1 MNTRPV
7 CHAGHAL
14 LAYVASCTMLSFGA
28 LLLMLLLLA
37 HAIGLLPEGS
47 AGDGATHQP
56 ETALALHRMGG

>member
-14 LAYVASCTMLSFGA
+14 LAYVASCAMLSFGA
-28 LLLMLLLLA
+28 LLLLLLLLA
-37 HAIGLLPEGS
+37 HAIGLLSDRS
-47 AGDGATHQP
+47 AGDEAAHHL